1 MMQQSYHET
10 AAEDDSTTLDTTADS
25 KEAHHPTIVITP
37 QKPILKNTNDVTI
50 VQPKQESLEIN
61 EHHKLM
67 HSKSAMNLRSPR
79 ISLEPRPMSQGQERK
94 FSSASS
100 IDAYMKTGNP
110 DLDTRADG
118 FNGSPLKTKSA
129 NSSPEPSLNK
139 TPSPKSNL
147 ASHWLHRKRKSI
159 ADLKMEGI
167 WRNEQVAL
175 RPSASLSTS
184 ELALRAESMAA
195 QAMEANMSRE
205 SSTASRDG
213 GRRRTVSSVYGFD
226 VTASSASIQQH
237 IRTIT
242 PPPSPKASPVHSN
255 AGSKPSSVDQA
266 SDDVIPRANIDFEA
280 MRHRSSMGGEY
291 IQFQTSLS
299 KSRRGSVAGAKAL
312 PQVPKS
318 SVSTPYSSTGSSTEG
333 PMPTPSAS
341 KSRWTK
347 RRVVGTIFKE
357 ATD

>member
-1 MMQQSYHET
+1 MQQSYDDMEEE
-10 AAEDDSTTLDTTADS
+10 EDSPALNVTADS
-25 KEAHHPTIVITP
+25 QEAKHPTIVITP
-37 QKPILKNTNDVTI
+37 QKSILKNTNDSPS
-50 VQPKQESLEIN
+50 VQSEQESLEMN
-61 EHHKLM
+61 EHHRLM

-79 ISLEPRPMSQGQERK
+79 IPMEPRPMSQGQERK

-100 IDAYMKTGNP
+100 IDAYLKTGNS

-118 FNGSPLKTKSA
+118 SNGSPLRTKSA
-129 NSSPEPSLNK
+129 NSSPEPSVNK

-205 SSTASRDG
+205 SSSASRDG

-226 VTASSASIQQH
+226 VTASSASIQQQ

-242 PPPSPKASPVHSN
+242 PPPSPKASPVYSN
-255 AGSKPSSVDQA
+255 AGPKPSPTESE
-266 SDDVIPRANIDFEA
+266 DVIPRANIDFET
-280 MRHRSSMGGEY
+280 MRHRSSIGGEY

-299 KSRRGSVAGAKAL
+299 KSRRGSVAAPKAL
-312 PQVPKS
+312 PQVPIPS
-318 SVSTPYSSTGSSTEG
+318 ASTPFSSTRTSNEG
-333 PMPTPSAS
+333 PTPTPSAS

-347 RRVVGTIFKE
+347 RRVVSAIFKD

>member
-1 MMQQSYHET
+1 MMQQSYEET
-10 AAEDDSTTLDTTADS
+10 TEEDNSPVLDGPADS
-25 KEAHHPTIVITP
+25 QEANHPTIVITP
-37 QKPILKNTNDVTI
+37 QKSILKNTNDVTI
-50 VQPKQESLEIN
+50 VQPKQESLELN

-79 ISLEPRPMSQGQERK
+79 ISLEPRPMSQGQERR

-100 IDAYMKTGNP
+100 IDTYMKTGNP
-110 DLDTRADG
+110 ELDTRADG

-205 SSTASRDG
+205 SSSASRDG

-226 VTASSASIQQH
+226 VTASSASIQQQ

-242 PPPSPKASPVHSN
+242 PPPSPKASPVYSN
-255 AGSKPSSVDQA
+255 AGSKPSSTDQA
-266 SDDVIPRANIDFEA
+266 SEDVIPRANIDFEA

-299 KSRRGSVAGAKAL
+299 NSRRGSVVGSKAL
-312 PQVPKS
+312 PQVPRP
-318 SVSTPYSSTGSSTEG
+318 SVSTPFSSTGKSNEG
-333 PMPTPSAS
+333 PTPTPSAS

-347 RRVVGTIFKE
+347 RRMVSAIFKD